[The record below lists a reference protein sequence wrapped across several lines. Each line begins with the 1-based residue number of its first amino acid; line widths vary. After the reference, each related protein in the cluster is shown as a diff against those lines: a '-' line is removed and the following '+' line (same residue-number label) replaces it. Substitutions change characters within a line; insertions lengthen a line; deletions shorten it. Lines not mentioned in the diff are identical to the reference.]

1 MTHLRMDIQ
10 ESDKVLVLTLIFK
23 FNPYKMTSNLEC
35 DMQRLRKP
43 TTYSHSRKVKF
54 DAPHTG
60 DDGGSMLPRNM
71 HEATWSHMLEVT
83 NLHSDTS
90 SDALQ
95 CT

>member
-1 MTHLRMDIQ
+1 
-10 ESDKVLVLTLIFK
+10 
-23 FNPYKMTSNLEC
+23 MTSNLES

-43 TTYSHSRKVKF
+43 TTYSHSRKVVPMLKF

-60 DDGGSMLPRNM
+60 EDGGSMLPRNL
-71 HEATWSHMLEVT
+71 HDVTWSHMLEDT

-90 SDALQ
+90 SDVLQ